1 MSIGA
6 CKWGWCCLTVSH
18 WSTSWSAATGWHQ
31 RSRSPASQA
40 SSCHQSSD
48 TVSPCSWHQGSRP
61 GSPTSKW
68 QCAEDCTIDPAEC
81 EGTCWEPEHPSL
93 SESSTSGSSEAIEP
107 KPDEDPAKS
116 KLNAAAL
123 AALHRANTCDQLES
137 QPGLKGLGKEGSS
150 DEAASRDP
158 TMSDKLAKLRHGH
171 LNRFLRSVKSW
182 DLSLSTCIDIAS
194 LIVGFMTSVKF
205 GRSQHTFADQ
215 DSSDEC
221 QSKPGPQWL

>member
-1 MSIGA
+1 MQPPVDTKEAEALPVKPAPVTKAVTPSVLAAGTKA
-6 CKWGWCCLTVSH
+6 VDLEVPPANGNVQKTTPLTQPSVKEPAENP
-18 WSTSWSAATGWHQ
+18 ST
-31 RSRSPASQA
+31 PAS
-40 SSCHQSSD
+40 
-48 TVSPCSWHQGSRP
+48 V
-61 GSPTSKW
+61 
-68 QCAEDCTIDPAEC
+68 
-81 EGTCWEPEHPSL
+81 
-93 SESSTSGSSEAIEP
+93 SESSTSRSSEAIEP

-123 AALHRANTCDQLES
+123 AALHGANTCDQLES
-137 QPGLKGLGKEGSS
+137 QPGLKGLGKEGGS

-182 DLSLSTCIDIAS
+182 DLSFSTCIDIAS

-221 QSKPGPQWL
+221 QSKPGPQ